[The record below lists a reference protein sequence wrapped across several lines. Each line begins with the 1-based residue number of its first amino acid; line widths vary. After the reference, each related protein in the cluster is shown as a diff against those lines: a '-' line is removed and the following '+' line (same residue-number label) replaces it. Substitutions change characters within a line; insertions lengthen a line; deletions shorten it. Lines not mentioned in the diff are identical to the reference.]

1 MTKHSRSFASY
12 YDFYDGAEYRESQL
26 ACYVELARETGD
38 PILELAS
45 GTGIITHE
53 LARAGF
59 NVTGL
64 DISPEMISVARAK
77 LSREKTAVQERV
89 KYVEADMADFDLGK
103 EFQMILIPTNSFG
116 YLTTM
121 DAQKSCLA
129 AAYRHLASG
138 GTIVI
143 EERFYTPDVIAGV
156 QARRAAPTIQMAG
169 INPETGKYT
178 TFHTTWR
185 DIDITRQTIYTLR
198 FIEELE
204 SDGTIRQLLPEDGGR
219 GRNHFFNIF
228 ELQLL
233 LEQAGF
239 EVAHIWGGYDRRSVK
254 SASRSM
260 IFVARKK

>member
-1 MTKHSRSFASY
+1 MPTGSRSFASY
-12 YDFYDGAEYRESQL
+12 YDFYDGPEYRESQL

-38 PILELAS
+38 PVLELAS

-59 NVTGL
+59 CVTGL
-64 DISPEMISVARAK
+64 DISPDMISVASRK
-77 LSREKTAVQERV
+77 LSREETAVQERV
-89 KYVEADMADFDLGK
+89 KYIEGDMADFELGK
-103 EFQMILIPTNSFG
+103 EFRTILIPTNSFG

-129 AAYRHLASG
+129 VAYRHLASG

-143 EERFYTPDVIAGV
+143 EERLYTPEIIIGL
-156 QARRAAPTIQMAG
+156 QARRAVPTIQMAG

-178 TFHTTWR
+178 TFHTIWR

-204 SDGTIRQLLPEDGGR
+204 PDGTIRRIVPEDGGKV
-219 GRNHFFNIF
+219 RNHFFNIF
-228 ELQLL
+228 ELHLL

-239 EVAHIWGGYDRRSVK
+239 EVVHTWGGYDRRGVK
-254 SASRSM
+254 TTSRSM
-260 IFVARKK
+260 IFVARKM